1 MTISPEEL
9 QNLMNAMEGENLEFK
24 EAKQSYPFD
33 KLLKYCAALAN
44 EGGGKVIL
52 GVTDRRP
59 RQITGTR
66 AFTQPERTR
75 AGLMEKLWLKVDV
88 NELRPSEGRVLII
101 TVPPRPVGV
110 PIQADGIFWARQGDS
125 LVSMAEEQL
134 REIFDELGHDFSAD
148 ICTAATLEDLDP
160 LAIEN
165 FRHRWIEKSRNST
178 LARLDPKQLLRDAEA
193 IAVEDIT
200 YAAIILFGTYKALGL
215 HLAQAEVVFEYRSS
229 EAPGPAQ
236 QRKEYR
242 QGFFSFYD
250 ELWDTINLRNDLQH
264 YQDGL
269 FIRDIPTFE
278 ERSVREAILN
288 AVSHRD
294 YRHGG
299 NVFVRQYPRY
309 LKIESP
315 GGFPHGITL
324 ENILDRQYPRNRR
337 IADIF
342 ARCGL
347 VERSGQG
354 MNLIFEEAIRRG
366 KLPPDFTGT
375 DRYQVDLVLPG
386 QVQDPAFVLF
396 LEKIGRERQISF
408 CTQDLLILDR
418 IHRDLPVED
427 PLKHRLPYLVET
439 GALERVGVGRGVRY
453 VLAMRFYTMTD
464 RKGVYT
470 RKVGLD
476 KETNKA
482 LLLKHIRNSK
492 TEGTRMDEFQ
502 QVLPGLSRF
511 QIVRLLNEMK
521 DTGLIFKEGR
531 TRATRWFLS
540 NREP

>member
-1 MTISPEEL
+1 MTISTEEL
-9 QNLMNAMEGENLEFK
+9 QNLMIAMEGENLEFK

-52 GVTDRRP
+52 GVMDRRP
-59 RQITGTR
+59 RRITGTR

-75 AGLMEKLWLKVDV
+75 AGLMEKLRLKVDV
-88 NELRPSEGRVLII
+88 DELRPSEGRVLVF

-110 PIQADGIFWARQGDS
+110 PIQADGIYWARQCDS
-125 LVSMAEEQL
+125 LVPMTEEQL
-134 REIFDELGHDFSAD
+134 RDIFDEIGHDFSTD
-148 ICTAATLEDLDP
+148 ICPAANFEDLDP
-160 LAIEN
+160 VAIED
-165 FRHRWIEKSRNST
+165 FRHRWIEKSGNSA
-178 LARLDPKQLLRDAEA
+178 LARVDQKQLLQDAEA
-193 IAVEDIT
+193 VAGENIT
-200 YAAIILFGTYKALGL
+200 YAALILFGTYNALGR

-242 QGFFSFYD
+242 QAFFSFYD
-250 ELWDTINLRNDLQH
+250 DLWNTINLRNDLQH

-269 FIRDIPTFE
+269 FIHDIPTFE

-396 LEKIGRERQISF
+396 LERIGRALQLSF
-408 CTQDLLILDR
+408 STQDLLILDR
-418 IHRDLPVED
+418 VHRGLRVDD
-427 PLKHRLPYLVET
+427 PLKPRLSYLVEA
-439 GALERVGVGRGVRY
+439 GVLEQMGGGRGVRY
-453 VLAMRFYTMTD
+453 ILSRRFYAMTGQ
-464 RKGVYT
+464 KGVYT

-482 LLLKHIRNSK
+482 LLLKHIRSSK
-492 TEGTRMDEFQ
+492 TESARMDEFQ
-502 QVLPGLSRF
+502 QVLPALSRF
-511 QIVRLLNEMK
+511 QIGRLLNEMK
-521 DTGLIFKEGR
+521 EAGLIFTKGR

-540 NREP
+540 TKKS